1 LGECN
6 WECNWGRGC
15 GKMSKSL
22 VKIKKLKIGKI
33 DRRDVP

>member
-1 LGECN
+1 LGD
-6 WECNWGRGC
+6 GC